1 VSDTGRMAASLPRAA
16 ASAGL
21 QRLKRVTWGSVLQIS
36 LLVFAVSVM
45 ISTVTGLDVGQ
56 LADDLRAASWLLVV
70 VAFVVAQSPRLSQ
83 TVSVL
88 GAASRPL
95 PARPVYLLQ
104 LAQGYVGF
112 AMPASAARVAMN
124 VRFFQKQGFSAGA
137 SLAKGLLDSSAG
149 FVIEATLLLGLLVL
163 TPQTLH
169 FDLDAPSLPE
179 WRTVLGIL
187 VVLAIAVAIASVALP
202 GRRQQLL
209 DWAKSLS
216 ADGHHAL
223 QGLNSPR
230 RLSLLLGGNLAT
242 ILLFSSALGLFA
254 AALGTNVSF
263 ADLVVITISVSL
275 LAGLLPV
282 PGGIGVVESGL
293 TFGLVAAGMP
303 EDTAFAAVI
312 LYRVSTFYLPPL
324 WGYFAFRHL
333 ERRHYL

>member
-1 VSDTGRMAASLPRAA
+1 MSHDDPRAAAPRRDA

-21 QRLKRVTWGSVLQIS
+21 QRLSRVTWWSVFQIA
-36 LLVFAVSVM
+36 LLALAVSLMV
-45 ISTVTGLDVGQ
+45 STITGLDAEE
-56 LADDLRAASWLLVV
+56 LSAELRGASWWLVA
-70 VAFVVAQSPRLSQ
+70 VAFLVAQAPQLSQ
-83 TVSVL
+83 TVSAL
-88 GAASRPL
+88 GAATHAL

-104 LAQGYVGF
+104 LAHGYVGF
-112 AMPASAARVAMN
+112 AMPASAARIAMN

-137 SLAKGLLDSSAG
+137 ALAKGILDSSAG
-149 FVIEATLLLGLLVL
+149 LIIEAVLLLGLLVL

-179 WRTVLGIL
+179 WRTVLGTMVI
-187 VVLAIAVAIASVALP
+187 VAIAVAITSVALP
-202 GRRQQLL
+202 GRRRQLL
-209 DWAKSLS
+209 DWGKSLS

-223 QGLNSPR
+223 QGLGSPR

-242 ILLFSSALGLFA
+242 ILLYAAALGLFA
-254 AALGTNVSF
+254 AALGTTVSF

-282 PGGIGVVESGL
+282 PGGIGVVEGGL

-303 EDTAFAAVI
+303 EDAAFAAVI
-312 LYRVSTFYLPPL
+312 LYRAATFYLPPL

-333 ERRHYL
+333 ERHHYL